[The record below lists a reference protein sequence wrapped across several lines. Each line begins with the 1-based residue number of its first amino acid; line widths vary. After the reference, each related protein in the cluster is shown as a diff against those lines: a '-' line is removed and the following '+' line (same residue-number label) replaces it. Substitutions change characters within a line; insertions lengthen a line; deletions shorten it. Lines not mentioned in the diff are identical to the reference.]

1 MFVIPLFSVSDDF
14 VVCIRLDC
22 EERVNSLDVT
32 YVRLIGSMERANGW
46 CTFIGGVP
54 SALR

>member
-1 MFVIPLFSVSDDF
+1 MFVVPLFSVSDDF
-14 VVCIRLDC
+14 VVRIRLDC

-32 YVRLIGSMERANGW
+32 CVRLNGSMERGNGRR
-46 CTFIGGVP
+46 TFIGDVP